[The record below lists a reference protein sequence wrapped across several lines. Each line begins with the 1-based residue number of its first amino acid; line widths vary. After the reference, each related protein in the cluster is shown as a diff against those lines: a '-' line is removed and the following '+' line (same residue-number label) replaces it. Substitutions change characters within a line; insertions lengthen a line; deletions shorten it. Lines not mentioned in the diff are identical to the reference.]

1 MTPEEG
7 ADSVGSTNAE
17 AVMEQM
23 HVAMRAFIL
32 GNQGPALDLFSRSQ
46 DVTLGNPF
54 GPFVLGWDGVAE
66 AATRA
71 ATHYRDGEVVG
82 FERIASYASTDLA
95 SFVEIER
102 YRAKIGGRDEMSS
115 VALRVS
121 TVVRREGHG
130 WRIASRHA
138 DPITAA
144 RQPESVIA
152 ER

>member
-1 MTPEEG
+1 MARGEG
-7 ADSVGSTNAE
+7 AHEVAAADAE
-17 AVMEQM
+17 RVIEQM
-23 HVAMRAFIL
+23 HAAMEAFIL
-32 GNQGPALDLFSRSQ
+32 GDPRPAVELFSRGE

-54 GPFVLGWDGVAE
+54 GPFARGWDRVAD

-71 ATHYRDGEVVG
+71 AANYREGEVVE
-82 FERIASYASTDLA
+82 FERVATYASHDLA

-102 YRAKIGGRDEMSS
+102 YRAKIGGSGETSS

-121 TVVRREGHG
+121 TVVRREPDG

-144 RQPESVIA
+144 RPAESVLA
-152 ER
+152 DR